1 MAVSFIPRA
10 LEKIAPF
17 VGKYHRQSQ
26 LNLLEH
32 IYSPLFV
39 IGTVADLQ
47 KKTLRNK
54 LVQLTKSITKLTQQT
69 VI

>member
-1 MAVSFIPRA
+1 MAASFILRA

-32 IYSPLFV
+32 IYSPFFV
-39 IGTVADLQ
+39 VGTVADLQ
-47 KKTLRNK
+47 KKRY
-54 LVQLTKSITKLTQQT
+54 
-69 VI
+69 VINWCSLQKVLLN